1 MAKFYENLQK
11 SLTSYEDRP
20 KAIITEQ
27 TFSESAYLIRGKDRR
42 RSAWYYILIPTN
54 KFADLKVLQSDAKID
69 IPNFGRLIEYLDNRD
84 EIKPMSG
91 WGINPPK
98 IIQTWIAEHYDSASI
113 DENISLIYEKDDIRL
128 CTMQRAIPE
137 QKLGFF
143 LCYYRK
149 QHFYYIKFYDDSES
163 SLGYRAGIKN
173 FDRIIALNGVNIEQD
188 TIDQLLRRFNVDR
201 HLPVQMLVCS
211 PATYA
216 YYRSNE
222 KLLHSDLSTVQHL
235 KPVYATSMS
244 DFNRD
249 TSEISVDNESFY
261 AVQWENGSI
270 VSTVPQSAIFKSSE
284 FTSLNDICFIET
296 EGQYRKGQII
306 FQGSYDDCEKF
317 KMHSVS
323 SVINN
328 VSNTLPNL
336 FIRKTSNF
344 LDSTTNLYP
353 DSADNKSVSSLNVN
367 TKFSSQKSS
376 QKLETDTIQAQITIQ
391 DVHHDTTVKKN
402 TDAIQHIQ
410 DRICTTLEK
419 LPNELFFYLFTFIDI
434 QYLYSAFWGLNSRL
448 NNIIQSCKN
457 LSLTVDEKIDPLL
470 MKLYAP
476 YVNRLII
483 QISID
488 CDFSQFPNLHTLI
501 LCYRNL
507 NHLAQI
513 QSKIIPNLTHLSFLL
528 GSKFTPPRQL
538 ICDVFSNKFPS
549 LRHIKFGHIYESTCN
564 LWTISPSL
572 RFVSILSCKR
582 MTVLAILASCP
593 NLHHLQL
600 RVLYKKNNTVLL
612 SPPLNHSLRRFIL
625 WSDYAE
631 LTYNDIDNLL
641 SYIPNIEYL
650 YLQTV
655 YSMSFIDLADNLI
668 NRLHHLS
675 QFDCYIKEMLTNHDR
690 IGNLNCIHRIHP
702 CFNQIQCIEEND
714 KFRIFATK

>member
-306 FQGSYDDCEKF
+306 FQG
-317 KMHSVS
+317 
-323 SVINN
+323 
-328 VSNTLPNL
+328 
-336 FIRKTSNF
+336 
-344 LDSTTNLYP
+344 
-353 DSADNKSVSSLNVN
+353 
-367 TKFSSQKSS
+367 
-376 QKLETDTIQAQITIQ
+376 
-391 DVHHDTTVKKN
+391 
-402 TDAIQHIQ
+402 
-410 DRICTTLEK
+410 ICTTLEK